1 MRPRVNPAPQQ
12 APPPDNSANA
22 PVPPDANAA
31 QLGELEHQI
40 DQASGRAAAVK
51 SSLDAMKEA
60 MSRQG
65 LGLRGDIVASE
76 ARMNNDLA
84 KADSALQ
91 AGDTARAKTY
101 LDQAETEIST
111 IERFLGR

>member
-1 MRPRVNPAPQQ
+1 MNAAPQQ
-12 APPPDNSANA
+12 APPPDNSVNA
-22 PVPPDANAA
+22 PPQASPDSA
-31 QLGELEHQI
+31 QLNELEHQI

-51 SSLDAMKEA
+51 SSLDTMKEA

-101 LDQAETEIST
+101 LDQAETELGKL
-111 IERFLGR
+111 EAFLGR